1 MTGFSKR
8 FYAATREFTT
18 IARNIPAPY
27 LRRSF
32 TLDAPADAASL
43 TVCGL
48 GFYELFVNGQKI
60 TKGHMAPYI
69 SNPDD
74 ILYYDS
80 YDIAPYLR
88 TGENVIGFLLGN
100 GMLNCWGGFVWD
112 FEKAVYRSAPK
123 VAFRAEIRCGE
134 DVRAFEADE
143 RMVCHPSPILSDDL
157 RIGEEYD
164 ARLALTGWAEPG
176 FDAAG
181 WTPALPAETPRGE
194 ARLCEAEPIVR
205 FGERR
210 PAAILPQDNA
220 YIYDFGVNDA
230 GITRLHIHGKPGQ
243 KITLYH
249 GEALVDGRFYAD
261 NLIFLRPEYAEMPQY
276 TQRIVY
282 TCRGGDETFEP
293 SFTYHGFR
301 YVLVEGIEPEQAT
314 EELLTYVVMHTKLK
328 ERGSFSC
335 SDETANT
342 IQRMTR
348 TSTESNFYY
357 FPTDCPHREKNG
369 WTADASL
376 SAEQALLNLSVEN
389 SYREWL
395 RNICKAMDDQGALPG
410 IVPTSGWG
418 FAWGNGP
425 AWDHVLVNLPYY
437 IYVLRGDLSA
447 ARECAPAFL
456 RYVRYI
462 TTRTR
467 PDGLIAI
474 GLGDWCATH
483 GTPKSPLEFTDSV
496 MCYDIATKASVLFDA
511 MGMVPERD
519 FCKTVA
525 EGFRTAVRTHLV
537 DFSNMVVAGNCQ
549 TSQAM
554 AIYYGILTP
563 AESAQAFRVLVDMI
577 HAQDDHFD
585 VGVLGARVLFD
596 VLSRGGEADLAYRLI
611 TRETFPSYAT
621 WIQQGN
627 TALGEA
633 FSQDKKPYGSLNH
646 HFWGD
651 VSGWFIRAVGGI
663 RLNPTGRN
671 VHEVTFAPKFI
682 GALSHAEAKHQA
694 PDGALSCAWKRD
706 GADVLLT
713 VSFPEGMTARVEL
726 PQGWQLKEGLW
737 KLESGAELRC
747 VRG

>member
-1 MTGFSKR
+1 MTGFSKI

-18 IARNIPAPY
+18 IERNIPAPY

-32 TLDAPADAASL
+32 MLDAPADAASL

-164 ARLALTGWAEPG
+164 ARLELTGWAEPG
-176 FDAAG
+176 FDTAG

-210 PAAILPQDNA
+210 PVAILPQDNA

-314 EELLTYVVMHTKLK
+314 EELLTYVVMHTKLE

-425 AWDHVLVNLPYY
+425 AWDHVLVNLPY
-437 IYVLRGDLSA
+437 
-447 ARECAPAFL
+447 
-456 RYVRYI
+456 
-462 TTRTR
+462 
-467 PDGLIAI
+467 
-474 GLGDWCATH
+474 
-483 GTPKSPLEFTDSV
+483 
-496 MCYDIATKASVLFDA
+496 
-511 MGMVPERD
+511 
-519 FCKTVA
+519 
-525 EGFRTAVRTHLV
+525 
-537 DFSNMVVAGNCQ
+537 
-549 TSQAM
+549 
-554 AIYYGILTP
+554 
-563 AESAQAFRVLVDMI
+563 
-577 HAQDDHFD
+577 
-585 VGVLGARVLFD
+585 
-596 VLSRGGEADLAYRLI
+596 
-611 TRETFPSYAT
+611 
-621 WIQQGN
+621 
-627 TALGEA
+627 
-633 FSQDKKPYGSLNH
+633 
-646 HFWGD
+646 
-651 VSGWFIRAVGGI
+651 
-663 RLNPTGRN
+663 
-671 VHEVTFAPKFI
+671 
-682 GALSHAEAKHQA
+682 
-694 PDGALSCAWKRD
+694 
-706 GADVLLT
+706 
-713 VSFPEGMTARVEL
+713 
-726 PQGWQLKEGLW
+726 
-737 KLESGAELRC
+737 
-747 VRG
+747 